1 MYRKSK
7 RGRTLVGKNGVIS
20 KNSKKNV
27 ERLVNEIRNR
37 DDISDKEKIGLISD
51 LETEVKTA
59 HINGKK
65 LTVNGFFAKQEEDKI
80 NRLLVN
86 AGYTAEEL
94 AEEIGVSVE
103 DILDEKNWN
112 KDTFMGV
119 WQLQFNY
126 TGEILKYV
134 GATN

>member
-20 KNSKKNV
+20 SNSKKNV